1 MMATSSR
8 TCHSESC
15 AVKVPVVLEKEGLC
29 PDHYLEDAFGKLTLA
44 TEHFH
49 RGQNV
54 DCRTLDWLLTQ
65 VDFVVDSLAEDNTM
79 WDSDQRSKLLELLLG
94 IANLNEYV
102 RHSTVPVRQ
111 SN

>member
-1 MMATSSR
+1 MTIPR
-8 TCHSESC
+8 CTCRSENC
-15 AVKVPVVLEKEGLC
+15 AFEVPGVLEKEGLC
-29 PDHYLEDAFGKLTLA
+29 PDHYLEKAFGKLALA

-54 DCRTLDWLLTQ
+54 DYWTLDWLLAQ
-65 VDFVVDSLAEDNTM
+65 VDFVVESLAEEGTT

-94 IANLNEYV
+94 IAKLNEYV
-102 RHSTVPVRQ
+102 RHSAVLTRQ